1 MSRFAPCL
9 FLPLVLAFAGC
20 DQIAQLD
27 GSKAREADGVAV
39 GSACRQ
45 AGRAIEDCFTMNPDA
60 PKASVFAGWKEM
72 NDYMVANKLETVT
85 PTVPRPDAKDK
96 GKDARDDG
104 HGAEAKKAEA
114 PAARGAVAPAAA
126 SGAGVAT
133 IPATPAAPG
142 VPAVP
147 ATVNIPGLNTNTAAA
162 TSSAGTAPAASPAAP
177 AATPVAAAAPA
188 GAAPASVAP
197 GSISVGGQSIPISLP
212 GAPAA
217 GAVAASPIAA
227 AVPTKPGLP
236 PAHH

>member
-9 FLPLVLAFAGC
+9 LLPLVLAFAGC

-85 PTVPRPDAKDK
+85 PTVPRPDPKDK
-96 GKDARDDG
+96 GKDAKDGG
-104 HGAEAKKAEA
+104 HGAEAKKAEV
-114 PAARGAVAPAAA
+114 PAAHGAVVPAAA
-126 SGAGVAT
+126 SGAGVAA

-147 ATVNIPGLNTNTAAA
+147 ATVNIPGLNTNTGA
-162 TSSAGTAPAASPAAP
+162 TSPAGTAPAASPAAP
-177 AATPVAAAAPA
+177 AAATPVAAAAPA
-188 GAAPASVAP
+188 GAAPASAAP

-217 GAVAASPIAA
+217 SPTAATA
-227 AVPTKPGLP
+227 PTKPGLP

>member
-1 MSRFAPCL
+1 MSRFASCL
-9 FLPLVLAFAGC
+9 LLPLVLAFAGC

-85 PTVPRPDAKDK
+85 PTVPRPDPKDK
-96 GKDARDDG
+96 GKDAKDDG
-104 HGAEAKKAEA
+104 RGTEAKKAEA
-114 PAARGAVAPAAA
+114 PAGHGPAAPAAA

-147 ATVNIPGLNTNTAAA
+147 ATVNIPGLNTNTAA
-162 TSSAGTAPAASPAAP
+162 TAPPAGAVAVASP
-177 AATPVAAAAPA
+177 AAAAPA
-188 GAAPASVAP
+188 TAVAAAPANAAPASVAP

-217 GAVAASPIAA
+217 GSAAVSPTAA
-227 AVPTKPGLP
+227 AAPTKPGLP